1 MVRCWLVR
9 SAAEQDPRIAAVQ
22 SCRSVCKDQRFME
35 TILIVEDDRSTQKA
49 LKRLFESEGYAVE
62 IRGDGKSAL
71 EAFRTAAPT
80 AIILD
85 LRLPVVSG
93 KDVCREIRQQS
104 STQPIIVVSGST
116 EEEDKVLLLELGAD
130 DYVTKPFS
138 PREVLARVRATVR
151 HTRKSDIPATVEFG
165 EVWVDFARMEATL
178 EDQPVGLTAREF
190 KMLKLFVQNEGRVIS
205 RAEILSEVFGYE
217 GDPHTRTVDTHILG
231 LRQKLERDPNHPVH
245 IRTVRGSGYK
255 FVP

>member
-22 SCRSVCKDQRFME
+22 SYRSVSQGPTIME
-35 TILIVEDDRSTQKA
+35 TILIVEDDQSTQKA
-49 LKRLFESEGYAVE
+49 LKRLFESEGYAVK
-62 IRGDGKSAL
+62 ISGDGKSAL

-80 AIILD
+80 AIIRD

-138 PREVLARVRATVR
+138 PREVLARVRATV
-151 HTRKSDIPATVEFG
+151 
-165 EVWVDFARMEATL
+165 

>member
-1 MVRCWLVR
+1 M
-9 SAAEQDPRIAAVQ
+9 I
-22 SCRSVCKDQRFME
+22 ME
-35 TILIVEDDRSTQKA
+35 TILIVEDDQSTQKA

-93 KDVCREIRQQS
+93 KVVSGKDVCREIRQQS
-104 STQPIIVVSGST
+104 STQPIIVLSAST
-116 EEEDKVLLLELGAD
+116 EEEDKVVLLELGAD

-138 PREVLARVRATVR
+138 PREVLARVRTAIR
-151 HTRKSDIPATVEFG
+151 HTRRSDIPVTAEFG
-165 EVWVDFARMEATL
+165 EVRVDFARMEATFD
-178 EDQPVGLTAREF
+178 DQPVGLTAHEF
-190 KMLKLFVQNEGRVIS
+190 KMLKLFVQNAGRVIS
-205 RAEILSEVFGYE
+205 RGEILSEVFGYE
-217 GDPHTRTVDTHILG
+217 GHPHTRTVDTHILR

-245 IRTVRGSGYK
+245 IRTLRGSGYK
-255 FVP
+255 FVA

>member
-1 MVRCWLVR
+1 
-9 SAAEQDPRIAAVQ
+9 
-22 SCRSVCKDQRFME
+22 ME
-35 TILIVEDDRSTQKA
+35 TILIVEDDQSTQKA

-93 KDVCREIRQQS
+93 KVVSGKDVCREIRQQS
-104 STQPIIVVSGST
+104 STQPIIVLSAST
-116 EEEDKVLLLELGAD
+116 EEEDKVVLLELGAD

-138 PREVLARVRATVR
+138 PREVLARVRTAIR
-151 HTRKSDIPATVEFG
+151 HTRRSDIPVTAEFG
-165 EVWVDFARMEATL
+165 EVRVDFARMEATFD
-178 EDQPVGLTAREF
+178 DQPVGLTAHEF
-190 KMLKLFVQNEGRVIS
+190 KMLKLFVQNAGRVIS
-205 RAEILSEVFGYE
+205 RGEILSEVFGYE
-217 GDPHTRTVDTHILG
+217 GHPHTRTVDTHILR

-245 IRTVRGSGYK
+245 IRTLRGSGYK
-255 FVP
+255 FVA

>member
-1 MVRCWLVR
+1 
-9 SAAEQDPRIAAVQ
+9 
-22 SCRSVCKDQRFME
+22 ME
-35 TILIVEDDRSTQKA
+35 TILIVEDDQSTQKA
-49 LKRLFESEGYAVE
+49 LKHLFESEGYAVK
-62 IRGDGKSAL
+62 ISGDGKSAL

-104 STQPIIVVSGST
+104 STQPIIVLSGLT

-138 PREVLARVRATVR
+138 PREVLARVRATIR
-151 HTRKSDIPATVEFG
+151 HTRGPDIPATVEFG

-178 EDQPVGLTAREF
+178 DDQPIGLTAREF
-190 KMLKLFVQNEGRVIS
+190 KMLKLFVQNEGRVFS

-217 GDPHTRTVDTHILG
+217 GDPQTRTVDTHILG
-231 LRQKLERDPNHPVH
+231 LRQKLEKDPNHPVH

>member
-1 MVRCWLVR
+1 M
-9 SAAEQDPRIAAVQ
+9 I
-22 SCRSVCKDQRFME
+22 ME
-35 TILIVEDDRSTQKA
+35 TILIVEDDQSTQKA

-93 KDVCREIRQQS
+93 KVVSGKDVCREIRQQS
-104 STQPIIVVSGST
+104 STQPIIVLSAST
-116 EEEDKVLLLELGAD
+116 EEEDKVVLLELGAD

-138 PREVLARVRATVR
+138 PREVLARVRTAIR
-151 HTRKSDIPATVEFG
+151 HTRRSDIPVTAEFG
-165 EVWVDFARMEATL
+165 EVRVDFPRMEATFN
-178 EDQPVGLTAREF
+178 DQPVGLTAHEF
-190 KMLKLFVQNEGRVIS
+190 KMLKLFVQNAGRVIS
-205 RAEILSEVFGYE
+205 RGEILSEVFGYE
-217 GDPHTRTVDTHILG
+217 GHPHTRTVDTHILR

-245 IRTVRGSGYK
+245 IRTLRGSGYK
-255 FVP
+255 FVA